1 MKMLANMN
9 NWIFGDFYELIT
21 IKLNS
26 HTSRDSLVDR
36 AK

>member
-1 MKMLANMN
+1 MKMLTNMN
-9 NWIFGDFYELIT
+9 NEMFGEFYELT

-26 HTSRDSLVDR
+26 HTSGDSLVDR

>member
-9 NWIFGDFYELIT
+9 SEIFGDFYELTT

-26 HTSRDSLVDR
+26 HTSGDSVVDR